1 MKGFLISLSL
11 LLSVSIS
18 ARELTFSERSMLIN
32 YKKINH
38 VKSHMLSKIIVDD
51 LSLGEFLSYKVLQNS
66 CKPLDD
72 ILNKISLE
80 DVDFAD
86 QSERITTLVSVCS
99 QGVIGLTELRLRYQ
113 SK

>member
-72 ILNKISLE
+72 ILNMKSKLKKLNPDNDKDNYSKIY
-80 DVDFAD
+80 
-86 QSERITTLVSVCS
+86 
-99 QGVIGLTELRLRYQ
+99 GN
-113 SK
+113 K